1 MEINGENINIEDL
14 FNEKYMHKE
23 VKKGIFLSDNQ
34 LEILKLNNI
43 DIDQISSID
52 ELIYILD
59 EILDDDPDNID
70 LENVLNEIVEYN
82 YYANTNK

>member
-34 LEILKLNNI
+34 LEILKMNDI